1 LSAYIFVPYCRNK
14 NINKQIKYK
23 MLQEKKKKKKE
34 VFTSEM
40 TETQPATH
48 KGTIMQQSVK

>member
-23 MLQEKKKKKKE
+23 MLQEKKEKKKE